1 MVIVCSTR
9 SSKIWMLLCVYYG
22 IWQNSNLLLEL
33 IISTKKNTPSKQ
45 DIVYAHLTTSAD
57 HIFICLWLKWR
68 NDEGKSYALSING

>member
-9 SSKIWMLLCVYYG
+9 SSKIWMLLCVYYESG
-22 IWQNSNLLLEL
+22 KNSNLLLEL

-45 DIVYAHLTTSAD
+45 DIHAHLTTSAD